1 MFQDPHIPLN
11 VVQLEVLWAYA
22 SMIAKNFKFR
32 MHLTITWSVQS
43 VWGARTILE
52 KWREAKNDRLGSNLK
67 ENDNPKPQTQN
78 LPDTPLRNLRQK
90 AAGCDSCQTQVS
102 ICSTRTSI
110 WPYTSRGSLESSHA
124 FSWISQE
131 GEAEHQFA
139 FNQIISSGC
148 VQWLIQTM
156 QLTLIIESPWADW
169 EVPYHGTARSSPLWI
184 WAAAEQ
190 STLQEVSTVPKRSGV
205 SSRLLR
211 KY

>member
-67 ENDNPKPQTQN
+67 ENENPKPQTQN

-90 AAGCDSCQTQVS
+90 AAAGCDSCQTQVS

-110 WPYTSRGSLESSHA
+110 WPYTSRGSLESSHT

-169 EVPYHGTARSSPLWI
+169 EETI
-184 WAAAEQ
+184 
-190 STLQEVSTVPKRSGV
+190 
-205 SSRLLR
+205 
-211 KY
+211 